1 MSKCKLILKQY
12 FQYLNLLIM
21 VTKNECPD
29 TIAGKA
35 DQINY
40 IAPEVTVLE
49 LSLEKG
55 FAGSNGTDDWSPESW

>member
-1 MSKCKLILKQY
+1 
-12 FQYLNLLIM
+12 M